1 MDNWPSWGSRGQGVP
16 GQPPPLLQAE
26 RLPAMTASANGPRA
40 SGADRSG
47 PNSPSPDQSGPEPSG
62 YDAIVVGSGA
72 TGGVAALA
80 LALAGLKV
88 LVLEAGPELSA
99 RRAFGSEPLNS
110 LKRLALM
117 ASGRQ
122 RKVIHHPGYWK
133 ANPELFVDE
142 ARNPYTT
149 PPERPFLWT
158 RGRQVGGKSLTWGGI
173 TLRLSDYEFQAAARD
188 GHGRNWPIR
197 HADLAPYYER
207 LERRLA
213 VHGQA
218 DGLAQLPDGSYRD
231 PLPFTPAEA
240 HLQAALGRDLDLPLI
255 HSRGFA
261 LRRPGAGEGP
271 WPRSSSQGG
280 CLKEALATGRVS
292 LRSGAV
298 VSHVELEPRSGRA
311 RGVVFIDGQS
321 GKSLRA
327 NASLVVLCAST
338 IESLRILLHSGSEYQ
353 EHGLEDPSGLLGHGL
368 MDHVSTSRFFA
379 LPEQAAAGA
388 TELSGAG
395 SVFIPNTVNLGASP
409 DQDFL
414 RGYGLW
420 GGIQR
425 FDPPAPLKRRPRE
438 AVGFLIGHG
447 EVLSQ
452 HHNRVSLN
460 REQRDAWGLP
470 VAHIDC
476 RWGENEARMVAHMQA
491 RMQAAVACA
500 GGQIAPL
507 VDLFVFPLLEPLVK
521 GSLAL
526 APGAPPPG
534 YYIHELGGAP
544 MADRDSDGVVNS
556 WNQLWRSPNLL
567 VTDGACW
574 PSSGWQ
580 SPTLTEMAITWRAC
594 ERAAEQLRRGEL

>member
-1 MDNWPSWGSRGQGVP
+1 MP
-16 GQPPPLLQAE
+16 
-26 RLPAMTASANGPRA
+26 ASAPGAHA
-40 SGADRSG
+40 SGPDARGAGGWGAD
-47 PNSPSPDQSGPEPSG
+47 GPEP
-62 YDAIVVGSGA
+62 DAIVVGSGA

-80 LALAGLKV
+80 LALAGLRV
-88 LVLEAGPELSA
+88 LVLEAGPQLEA
-99 RRAFGSEPLNS
+99 NRAFGSEPLNS
-110 LKRLALM
+110 LKRLARM

-122 RKVIHHPGYWK
+122 RRAIHHPGYWK
-133 ANPELFVDE
+133 ANPDLFVDE
-142 ARNPYTT
+142 VRNPYTT
-149 PPERPFLWT
+149 PADRPFLWT

-173 TLRLSDYEFQAAARD
+173 TLRLSDFEFQAAQRD
-188 GHGRNWPIR
+188 GHGACWPIR

-218 DGLAQLPDGSYRD
+218 DGLAQLPDGHYRD

-240 HLQAALGRDLDLPLI
+240 HLQAALGRELGLPLI

-261 LRRPGAGEGP
+261 LRRQSPGADP

-280 CLKEALATGRVS
+280 CLKEALATGRVQ

-298 VSHVELEPRSGRA
+298 VSHVELDPRSGRA
-311 RGVVFIDGQS
+311 RGVVLIDADSGQS
-321 GKSLRA
+321 QRA
-327 NASLVVLCAST
+327 GAALVVLCAST
-338 IESLRILLHSGSEYQ
+338 IESLRILLHSGPEHQ
-353 EHGLEDPSGLLGHGL
+353 DHGLEDPSGRLGHGL
-368 MDHVSTSRFFA
+368 MDHISTSRFFA
-379 LPEQAAAGA
+379 LPNQAAAGA

-395 SVFIPNTVNLGASP
+395 SVFIPNTVNLGTDP
-409 DQDFL
+409 DQPFL

-420 GGIQR
+420 GAIQR
-425 FDPPAPLKRRPRE
+425 FDPPPPFKRRPSE

-452 HHNRVSLN
+452 HHNRVSLDP
-460 REQRDAWGLP
+460 ELRDAWGLP

-476 RWGENEARMVAHMQA
+476 RWGENETLMVAHMQE

-507 VDLFVFPLLEPLVK
+507 EDLFLFPLVEPLVK

-544 MADRDSDGVVNS
+544 MADTEDAGVLNR